1 MSGNGNQFE
10 RLVRINRLSDA
21 LCWATWALRNV
32 PYMVPYVYHRARGR
46 KPILY
51 DKAYQL
57 YIDERL
63 HSIDG
68 YMGDGVTLSLA
79 SNCILSGYTPLWSK
93 GYEDKAYLRRV
104 SSWMDEGDWPFV
116 GL

>member
-1 MSGNGNQFE
+1 MNGNGKLYE
-10 RLVRINRLSDA
+10 RLAVINRLSVA

-32 PYMVPYVYHRARGR
+32 PYAVPYAYYKARGK

-51 DKAYQL
+51 DKAYEL

-68 YMGDGVTLSLA
+68 YIGDGVSLCLA

-104 SSWMDEGDWPFV
+104 SGWMDAGDFPFV